1 MPLIDIERYAGALAY
16 RAHMHVAAID
26 VPGSPV
32 SCRISAGRLNLPG
45 CRTSHRSQSD
55 LARPVRADRNLVG
68 RLPEQESGGAEQK
81 RNQKADASHGVRR
94 VCR

>member
-1 MPLIDIERYAGALAY
+1 MAEGRRQ
-16 RAHMHVAAID
+16 RAD
-26 VPGSPV
+26 V
-32 SCRISAGRLNLPG
+32 
-45 CRTSHRSQSD
+45 
-55 LARPVRADRNLVG
+55 ARPVRADRNLVG